1 MGTIVLGYDGSDGAD
16 AALKVTSELALAT
29 GDAVVIVF
37 GYAQFAPGGESRDH
51 ELAVAEI
58 AKERLANGVAA
69 LTETGVTCESMLVH
83 NHPQDALME
92 VAEQR
97 KARMIVVGSASVH
110 PLVGALLGSTAYKL
124 VNRADV
130 PVLVVPV

>member
-16 AALKVTSELALAT
+16 TALKVTSELALAT
-29 GDAVVIVF
+29 GDAVVLVF
-37 GYAQFAPGGESRDH
+37 GYAQFGPGGENRDH
-51 ELAVAEI
+51 ELAVADI
-58 AKERLANGVAA
+58 AKERLAKGLAA
-69 LTETGVTCESMLVH
+69 LTETGVTCESMLVQRH
-83 NHPQDALME
+83 AQDALME

>member
-16 AALKVTSELALAT
+16 TALKVTSELALAT
-29 GDAVVIVF
+29 GDTVVVVF
-37 GYAQFAPGGESRDH
+37 GYAQFGPGGENRDH

-58 AKERLANGVAA
+58 AKERLAKAAEALEQAGVK
-69 LTETGVTCESMLVH
+69 CEQLLVH
-83 NHPQDALME
+83 DHPQEALME
-92 VAEQR
+92 AARSRQ
-97 KARMIVVGSASVH
+97 ARMVVVGSASVH